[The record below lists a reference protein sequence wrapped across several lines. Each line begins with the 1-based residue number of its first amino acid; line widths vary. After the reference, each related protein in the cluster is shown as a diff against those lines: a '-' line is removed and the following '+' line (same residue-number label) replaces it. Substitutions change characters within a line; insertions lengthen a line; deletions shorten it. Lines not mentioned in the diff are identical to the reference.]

1 MIGIRAGVSFLI
13 QQLLNSL
20 TLSAMLFLVAVGLSL
35 VFGVLRI
42 INFAHGVFYLLG
54 AYTGFALVSWLGSF
68 WLACVF
74 APVIVGA
81 IGAFLEIINLRPLY
95 RSAPIYQLL
104 VTFGLALI
112 LEELVRMGFGSQ
124 PQPVEIP
131 KILAGSVQVL
141 GTVYPQYRLFVIGVA
156 VLIACGLWLFL
167 RLTNAGLVIRAVAQN
182 SEMASCMGADIRKV
196 RTGVFA
202 LGCALAALG
211 GAIAAPMTTAYL
223 GMGISVI
230 VDAFVVVVI
239 GGMGS
244 FVGSIAGSLIVGFS
258 QSWGELYF
266 SEGAMATIY
275 VAMAAVLLLRRQGL
289 FGEVE

>member
-1 MIGIRAGVSFLI
+1 MCVEFAIRICFRVSQRAPILRLIGIQGRDVSFLI
-13 QQLLNSL
+13 YQLLNSL

-74 APVIVGA
+74 GPVIVGA

-131 KILAGSVQVL
+131 KIVGRVRPSP
-141 GTVYPQYRLFVIGVA
+141 GN
-156 VLIACGLWLFL
+156 GLS
-167 RLTNAGLVIRAVAQN
+167 TI
-182 SEMASCMGADIRKV
+182 SPV
-196 RTGVFA
+196 RYWS
-202 LGCALAALG
+202 G
-211 GAIAAPMTTAYL
+211 GAHR
-223 GMGISVI
+223 G
-230 VDAFVVVVI
+230 
-239 GGMGS
+239 
-244 FVGSIAGSLIVGFS
+244 AGFGFS
-258 QSWGELYF
+258 C
-266 SEGAMATIY
+266 A
-275 VAMAAVLLLRRQGL
+275 
-289 FGEVE
+289 

>member
-1 MIGIRAGVSFLI
+1 MI

-42 INFAHGVFYLLG
+42 INFAHGVFFMLG
-54 AYTGFALVSWLGSF
+54 AYAGFALVSSLGSF
-68 WLACVF
+68 WLACLF
-74 APVIVGA
+74 APLIVA
-81 IGAFLEIINLRPLY
+81 TIGALLEIATLRPLY

-112 LEELVRMGFGSQ
+112 LEELIRVNFGSQ
-124 PQPVEIP
+124 PQPIEIP
-131 KILAGSVQVL
+131 KLLAGSVHVL
-141 GTVYPQYRLFVIGVA
+141 GVVYPFYRLFVIGVA
-156 VLIACGLWLFL
+156 VVVACGLWLFL

-182 SEMASCMGADIRKV
+182 SEMASCMGADVRKV

-202 LGCALAALG
+202 LGCGLAALG
-211 GAIAAPMTTAYL
+211 GTIAAPMTTAYL
-223 GMGISVI
+223 GMGIAVV

-244 FVGSIAGSLIVGFS
+244 FVGTIAGSLIVGFS

-266 SEGAMATIY
+266 SEGAMASIY
-275 VAMAAVLLLRRQGL
+275 VVMAAVLLLRRQGL